1 MKFSI
6 TAAIAVALAI
16 AATTASAGVVI
27 TQKVNVKTQEGTRKF
42 ERTVMVQGHKQKVV
56 TTDHE
61 VITDLDAGK
70 IYVIKPSIKEF
81 IDAPFPPQR
90 MIINMTVPEGI
101 AVGFKKSGTAPH
113 KLNGYKCQDYA
124 GGSTVAHYRV
134 GIIECVASDAP
145 GAKEFT
151 EFQRTQADKLKHT
164 LLAQVGEVP
173 DGIPVS
179 SLITLT
185 GTAMA
190 MTGGI
195 PAEQIAKLQAE
206 LDKKP
211 TITGMNVS
219 KIEAKDLPAA
229 EFVVPADYH
238 RQEVPK
244 LQPGKGPAPGA
255 PAAPATK
262 PAAH

>member
-6 TAAIAVALAI
+6 TAAIAAALAI

-27 TQKVNVKTQEGTRKF
+27 TQKLNIKNQEGAKKF
-42 ERTVMVQGHKQKVV
+42 ERTVMVQGHKQKVI
-56 TTDHE
+56 TGDHQ

-70 IYVIKPSIKEF
+70 IYIIKPSTKEF
-81 IDAPFPPQR
+81 IQAPFPPQR
-90 MIINMTVPEGI
+90 MIINTTVPEGI
-101 AVGFKKSGTAPH
+101 AVGFKKAGTAPR
-113 KLNGYKCQDYA
+113 KLNGYKCQDYN
-124 GGSTVAHYRV
+124 GGSTVAHLRV

-151 EFQRTQADKLKHT
+151 EYQRAVADKLKGT

-179 SLITLT
+179 SIINLT
-185 GTAMA
+185 GTAEA

-195 PAEQIAKLQAE
+195 SPEQLAKLQAD

-211 TITGMNVS
+211 TITAMNVS

-229 EFVVPADYH
+229 EFVVPADFTN
-238 RQEVPK
+238 REIPKPQLGKVPV
-244 LQPGKGPAPGA
+244 PGA
-255 PAAPATK
+255 PAAPAPPK
-262 PAAH
+262 PH